1 MRYRVKVTD
10 LKQSNINLTKNMVK
24 NDDSEVYSI
33 DNNENN
39 INNNQDQQTQPK
51 YSVQNWQFEIRKLTY
66 EDAGTYQ
73 CLLPLVNPIYK
84 NITLQVMRKFFIFY
98 IKREFFNSC

>member
-33 DNNENN
+33 DNNEM
-39 INNNQDQQTQPK
+39 
-51 YSVQNWQFEIRKLTY
+51 KLIFS
-66 EDAGTYQ
+66 
-73 CLLPLVNPIYK
+73 LV
-84 NITLQVMRKFFIFY
+84 
-98 IKREFFNSC
+98 